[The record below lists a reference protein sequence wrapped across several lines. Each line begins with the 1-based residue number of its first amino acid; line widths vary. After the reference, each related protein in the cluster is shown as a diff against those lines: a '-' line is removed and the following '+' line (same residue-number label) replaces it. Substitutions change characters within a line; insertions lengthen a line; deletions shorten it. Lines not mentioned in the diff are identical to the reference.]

1 MCVYVYRTLIFS
13 FLMKT
18 SSKRHTNRADPMDL
32 ERMKLRLK
40 QIGIDDRTSR
50 RLLRDSTFCNLEC
63 RNHQISYLNDF
74 IKEQEGQGLPIG
86 SLEQV
91 FGVTEN
97 VIRRSLNA
105 GLDEILSPGRHIEL
119 PENVEDEIVQK
130 ILKEENDGTPMKPKE
145 VVLFASELADLP
157 LTKGWLQTF
166 LLRKSEEIQRSV
178 SYPQNQNR
186 VFIPRVYFTNH
197 FHTMNVYITGKA
209 SELVFNLD
217 EVGISPWEDKKVRK
231 VIVGKKSGNEV
242 IFHKVNRNIK
252 HITMVNCI
260 SAAGDTLTPLII
272 SQASD
277 FTEIWAKGYRQDE
290 DVMLRTRNPAYIDT
304 ELFNEYLDI
313 VFIPYI
319 NSLRKNP
326 LYTDEPAVLLMDNCS
341 SHCSDEILQKLAEN
355 NVYVIT
361 FPPHTTNILQMLD
374 LVNYGV
380 FKKKNDG
387 AQKKFDK
394 NDTINEII
402 KIINSYEATFIGS
415 NIRGA
420 FNRGGIFINIKE
432 SPNRLRFDENKVK
445 HNPGFQEIW
454 NMDTQIDSLSARA
467 RNQEYGC
474 INQKFFNQDQ

>member
-1 MCVYVYRTLIFS
+1 
-13 FLMKT
+13 MKT

-178 SYPQNQNR
+178 S
-186 VFIPRVYFTNH
+186 
-197 FHTMNVYITGKA
+197 
-209 SELVFNLD
+209 
-217 EVGISPWEDKKVRK
+217 
-231 VIVGKKSGNEV
+231 
-242 IFHKVNRNIK
+242 
-252 HITMVNCI
+252 
-260 SAAGDTLTPLII
+260 
-272 SQASD
+272 
-277 FTEIWAKGYRQDE
+277 
-290 DVMLRTRNPAYIDT
+290 
-304 ELFNEYLDI
+304 
-313 VFIPYI
+313 
-319 NSLRKNP
+319 
-326 LYTDEPAVLLMDNCS
+326 
-341 SHCSDEILQKLAEN
+341 
-355 NVYVIT
+355 
-361 FPPHTTNILQMLD
+361 
-374 LVNYGV
+374 
-380 FKKKNDG
+380 
-387 AQKKFDK
+387 
-394 NDTINEII
+394 
-402 KIINSYEATFIGS
+402 
-415 NIRGA
+415 
-420 FNRGGIFINIKE
+420 
-432 SPNRLRFDENKVK
+432 
-445 HNPGFQEIW
+445 
-454 NMDTQIDSLSARA
+454 
-467 RNQEYGC
+467 
-474 INQKFFNQDQ
+474 